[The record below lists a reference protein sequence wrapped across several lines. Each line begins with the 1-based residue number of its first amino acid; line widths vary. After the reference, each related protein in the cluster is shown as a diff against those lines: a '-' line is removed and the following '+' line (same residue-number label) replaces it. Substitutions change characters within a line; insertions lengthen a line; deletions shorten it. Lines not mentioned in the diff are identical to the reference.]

1 MKRTRYVYSCL
12 LIIGL
17 FTCFPYRSSGWTY
30 FGDGNYQ
37 RNYNNFWNMDY
48 SYPTPTDYHI

>member
-1 MKRTRYVYSCL
+1 MKRTLYVYSCL

-17 FTCFPYRSSGWTY
+17 FTCFPDRSSGWTY
-30 FGDGNYQ
+30 SGDGNYQ

-48 SYPTPTDYHI
+48 SYPTPTDDHI